1 MSPVHAQIRG
11 RGGIGH
17 PDSPAPEG
25 QHTGAESACL
35 HLLNVPAALL
45 GTWVGN
51 TFKTLL
57 KSQVLPG
64 FSLLLG
70 THAGEAVGVLE
81 GPAETQGRI
90 PSGCVCL
97 GLAFS

>member
-1 MSPVHAQIRG
+1 MNPVGAQMRG

-45 GTWVGN
+45 GTWVGDS
-51 TFKTLL
+51 FKTLL

-70 THAGEAVGVLE
+70 THAGEAVGILE
-81 GPAETQGRI
+81 SPARPRAGSRPDTCAWGW
-90 PSGCVCL
+90 
-97 GLAFS
+97 AFS